1 MRDVG
6 APCTVLSICTFKTV
20 IKNKVFT
27 HPTVVNTEVALFPH
41 YRNPI
46 ASLPKRSHTSG
57 PPGLGLA
64 YRELKHRA
72 E

>member
-1 MRDVG
+1 MRYVG
-6 APCTVLSICTFKTV
+6 APYTVLSICTFKTV

-27 HPTVVNTEVALFPH
+27 HPSVVNTEVALFPR

-46 ASLPKRSHTSG
+46 ASLPKKSHTSG
-57 PPGLGLA
+57 PAGLGLA
-64 YRELKHRA
+64 YREVKHRV